1 MMVSSLLKEQVFHS
15 FVQQVG
21 CVLEDQHLKSN
32 LVLVGN
38 GQKPEFLPVLL
49 VMLEELVF
57 LETKRNSHVLRE

>member
-32 LVLVGN
+32 LALVGN
-38 GQKPEFLPVLL
+38 GQKLEFLPVLL
-49 VMLEELVF
+49 VMPEELVF